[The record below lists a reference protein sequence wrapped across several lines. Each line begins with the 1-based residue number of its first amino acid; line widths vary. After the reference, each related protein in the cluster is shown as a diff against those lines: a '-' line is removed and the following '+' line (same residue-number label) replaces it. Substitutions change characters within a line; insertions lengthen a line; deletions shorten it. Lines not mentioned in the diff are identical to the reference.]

1 MSNVSAGT
9 FTCSNLQT
17 IIKRVEDHFN
27 PANPNPDYM
36 ADAAP
41 LQFIRE
47 IQTAQIGELQDS
59 NKDYTVKVVYTD
71 KCSVS
76 VTEDFAETGTCSIDG
91 VEAGQQC
98 ETYTLDVHKQSP
110 GWKITNL
117 KYRDLGPTSSLTTEM
132 SVNMAAEVKAMDQIL
147 ANTTVSKLNSWKGTN
162 LYTAAP
168 GSVSGTTTTIPATAW
183 NPNLFAYLTVAR
195 QYNKLPNA
203 KLFLGGLMDQALVLA
218 ELESNTE
225 QGAANV
231 RKVKALG
238 KVWSD
243 MFTTEAVL
251 GAKAAFLVNPDSVA
265 FVHQA
270 RYKPYGVGERRIVDG
285 GGEQLLTIIESNAY
299 PGVFYDMITQKTC
312 VAGDDVLT
320 GKLFFHGGWFLSPV
334 RCNTSRTGVLK
345 FACA

>member
-17 IIKRVEDHFN
+17 IIKKAEDVYN
-27 PANPNPDYM
+27 PANPNPDYV

-41 LQFIRE
+41 LQFIRS
-47 IQTAQIGELQDS
+47 IQTAKFSDLQMPD
-59 NKDYTVKVVYTD
+59 KDHTVKLVYTD
-71 KCSVS
+71 KCDVTVS
-76 VTEDFAETGTCSIDG
+76 SNFDETGTCSIDG

-98 ETYTLDVHKQSP
+98 ETFALDVHKQSP
-110 GWKITNL
+110 GWKITQL
-117 KYRDLGPTSSLTTEM
+117 KYRDLGPTSSLSTEM
-132 SVNMAAEVKAMDQIL
+132 AVNLAAEIKAMDQIL
-147 ANTTVSKLNSWKGTN
+147 ANTTVSKLDAWKGTN

-195 QYNKLPNA
+195 MKNKLPSA

-218 ELESNTE
+218 ELESATE

-238 KVWSD
+238 QVFSD
-243 MFTTEAVL
+243 MFTTETVL
-251 GAKAAFLVNPDSVA
+251 GHKAAYLVNPDSVA
-265 FVHQA
+265 FVSQNRHGN
-270 RYKPYGVGERRIVDG
+270 YGAGKERFVDG
-285 GGEQLLTIIESNAY
+285 GGKQILTTVESNAY
-299 PGVFYDMITQKTC
+299 SGVFYDLITQESC
-312 VAGDDVLT
+312 VAGDDIRT

-345 FACA
+345 FRCS